1 MCFLILFGVF
11 FEEALVGLRQVYAL
25 GAGFCFR
32 FYELTLEYE
41 RVLRI
46 IYDENARLRV
56 ERLIRE
62 EVSVVLGILIEL
74 LVGIVRIH
82 IACLFDGDNQ
92 GLIGELFVCHGTVD
106 FLVVIQVEVQ
116 LHQITLFQSLTAYG
130 ILPKTANMW
139 NDSK

>member
-25 GAGFCFR
+25 RASFCFR

-46 IYDENARLRV
+46 IYDENSRLRV

-62 EVSVVLGILIEL
+62 EVSVILCILIEL
-74 LVGIVRIH
+74 FVGII
-82 IACLFDGDNQ
+82 
-92 GLIGELFVCHGTVD
+92 
-106 FLVVIQVEVQ
+106 
-116 LHQITLFQSLTAYG
+116 
-130 ILPKTANMW
+130 
-139 NDSK
+139 